1 MAKPIFA
8 PSDYGDDDDDYSDKP
23 DCFDKQFI
31 F

>member
-8 PSDYGDDDDDYSDKP
+8 PSDYDDDDYSDKP